1 MSTRLEITYLGQPS
15 SFRLEPLDRKRLLG
29 DTRLLALDAYGKEC
43 RTAHLTRDGK
53 YLLLPGSTAD
63 IYVDADGSW
72 VDRSTLTRA
81 DGGASPEASPSGPV
95 KLDGPVPVQEL
106 LERVAIR
113 VHRLDAE
120 ALHPALDSALRE
132 GAVFRL
138 KGAGTEDFAYLFAND
153 AGIFLVRM
161 EPCGFEFVGPDQ
173 VVSETELAD
182 DGDDAIDPFAFD
194 DTMEAQ
200 R

>member
-1 MSTRLEITYLGQPS
+1 MSTRLEITYLGRPS
-15 SFRLEPLDRKRLLG
+15 CFHLEPLDRKRLLG
-29 DTRLLALDAYGKEC
+29 DTRLLALDAEGKEC

-63 IYVDADGSW
+63 MYVDADGNW
-72 VDRSTLTRA
+72 VDRNTLTRA
-81 DGGASPEASPSGPV
+81 DGAASLEASAAGPV
-95 KLDGPVPVQEL
+95 ELEGPVPVQEL
-106 LERVAIR
+106 LDGVATR
-113 VHRLDAE
+113 VHRLEAE
-120 ALHPALDSALRE
+120 ALHPALDAALRE

-138 KGAGTEDFAYLFAND
+138 KGPPAAGVIYLFAND
-153 AGIFLVRM
+153 AGIFLVHA
-161 EPCGFEFVGPDQ
+161 EPAGFAFVGPDQ
-173 VVSETELAD
+173 LLTETAFAG